1 MRPKTSPPSC
11 FAPRSYNFSVI
22 TVLYFAR
29 LRETLGCARE
39 ELALPESVIDLGSL
53 RDMLVSRG
61 GAWGQELSPTRKV
74 RAAVNQSMAGDETPL
89 RDGDEVAFFPPV
101 TGG

>member
-1 MRPKTSPPSC
+1 M
-11 FAPRSYNFSVI
+11 V

-29 LRETLGCARE
+29 LRESLGRARE
-39 ELALPESVIDLGSL
+39 ELALPESVIDLSGL
-53 RDMLVSRG
+53 RELLVSRG
-61 GAWGQELSPTRKV
+61 GAWAQELAGSRAI
-74 RAAVNQSMAGDETPL
+74 RAAVNQEIAAGDTRL